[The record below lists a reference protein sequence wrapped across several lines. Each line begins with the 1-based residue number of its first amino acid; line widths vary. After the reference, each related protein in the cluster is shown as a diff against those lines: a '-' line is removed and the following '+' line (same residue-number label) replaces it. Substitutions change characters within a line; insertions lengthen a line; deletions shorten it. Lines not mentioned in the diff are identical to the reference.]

1 MKMRLKFAVML
12 AFLAFAVNAVADNN
26 DNGDK
31 AEPRRRWA
39 VRVGLGMTGF
49 RLANDGSGHKQKT
62 AFSSPEF
69 SFGLEY
75 YIPRS
80 KFSITAGYDYELLE
94 QNYGDNSYST
104 IDDMYNLNIGG
115 RYYPV
120 AKKCFFQ
127 PYAGIE
133 TSWNLNPQKNEWDD
147 KSYDGKQ
154 NSKWSYSLPVFSVAP
169 KVGFDVYLL
178 SCLALEIDYAYRLGA
193 GGKIDIASQY
203 DGNGKVYTSRTHINR
218 HNFGFGLKATFPFRI
233 TSDDVN
239 SLIGAILLMY
249 DPSSIEDNNQIDK
262 TEKRSRRIKNVI
274 SKY

>member
-1 MKMRLKFAVML
+1 MKTRLKIAVML
-12 AFLAFAVNAVADNN
+12 ALPLFAVNAVAD
-26 DNGDK
+26 DNARADN
-31 AEPRRRWA
+31 ADPRRWA
-39 VRVGLGMTGF
+39 VRAGFGMTGF
-49 RLANDGSGHKQKT
+49 RLANDGSGFKQKT

-75 YIPRS
+75 YIPHS
-80 KFSITAGYDYELLE
+80 KFSITAGYDYEPLE
-94 QNYGDNSYST
+94 QNDGDNTYS
-104 IDDMYNLNIGG
+104 IFADMYNLSIGG
-115 RYYPV
+115 RYYPI

-133 TSWNLNPQKNEWDD
+133 TSWNLNPQKNEWED

-154 NSKWSYSLPVFSVAP
+154 KSKWSSSLPVLSVAP

-203 DGNGKVYTSRTHINR
+203 DGNREVYTSHTHVNR

-233 TSDDVN
+233 TNKDVD
-239 SLIGAILLMY
+239 SLIGALLLIF
-249 DPSSIEDNNQIDK
+249 DPSSIEQDNQTDK
-262 TEKRSRRIKNVI
+262 TMERSRKIKDVI